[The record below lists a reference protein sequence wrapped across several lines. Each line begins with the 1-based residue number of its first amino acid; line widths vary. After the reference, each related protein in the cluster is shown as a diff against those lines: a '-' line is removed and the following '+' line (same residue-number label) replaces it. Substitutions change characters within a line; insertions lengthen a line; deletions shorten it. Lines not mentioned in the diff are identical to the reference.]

1 MTVNDKQVDAFLG
14 IPFAEPISGERRFS
28 RPVAKAPWGDSEV
41 FDATEYGDGCWQ
53 VPDTAFPGFE
63 GSEIWNPTVPLSDD
77 CLNLNVWVPYP
88 RPQNSAVLLWIF
100 GGSYWYGV
108 GSLSLYNGKY
118 LAAEEG
124 IIVVTINYR
133 VGAFGFLATGDP
145 SAPGNQGLYDQAM
158 AMQWVKD
165 NIGAFGGDP
174 NKVTLFGESA
184 GGASVSL
191 HQLSPVSQALFQ
203 RAVVQSAGPTAP
215 WAYTDRETALSRAKD
230 LAKALGCLQDSNG
243 EEHDIPNMVKCLQD
257 VDPNEL
263 LPVSWV
269 TGRFLEFPWVPVY
282 DGIFLPEDPKSAMEN
297 GNFKDCE
304 MIIGSNTNEANFFLV
319 YEVPGFDKDTESLLD
334 YDGYMKAF
342 EYTFPKVSSI
352 QLEAIARKY
361 KPKPSTDQ
369 ALLRD
374 AIDLAVGDYSFT
386 CPSTDFAMAYAK
398 AGNQVYYYRFE
409 ERASNNPFPDWM
421 GVLHGDEIAYIFG
434 IPLDPS
440 FGYSSREAAM
450 SKRVME
456 FWANFAR
463 TG

>member
-1 MTVNDKQVDAFLG
+1 MIRLLCCALLVAAATAQLTMNPIETTKLGQVMGKRMTVMNKQVDAFLG

-63 GSEIWNPTVPLSDD
+63 GSEIWNPNVPLSDD

-108 GSLSLYNGKY
+108 GSLSLYDGKF
-118 LAAEEG
+118 LAAEEN

-145 SAPGNQGLYDQAM
+145 GAPGNQGLYDQAM

-191 HQLSPVSQALFQ
+191 HQLSPVSQSLFQ
-203 RAVVQSAGPTAP
+203 RAGIQSAGPTAP
-215 WAYTDRETALSRAKD
+215 WAFTDRETALNRAKD
-230 LAKALGCLQDSNG
+230 LAKALGCLQGSNG
-243 EEHDIPNMVKCLQD
+243 EERDIPDMVKCLQD

-282 DGIFLPEDPKSAMEN
+282 DGVFLPEDPKFSCR
-297 GNFKDCE
+297 KR
-304 MIIGSNTNEANFFLV
+304 
-319 YEVPGFDKDTESLLD
+319 
-334 YDGYMKAF
+334 
-342 EYTFPKVSSI
+342 
-352 QLEAIARKY
+352 QLQR
-361 KPKPSTDQ
+361 
-369 ALLRD
+369 L
-374 AIDLAVGDYSFT
+374 
-386 CPSTDFAMAYAK
+386 
-398 AGNQVYYYRFE
+398 
-409 ERASNNPFPDWM
+409 
-421 GVLHGDEIAYIFG
+421 
-434 IPLDPS
+434 
-440 FGYSSREAAM
+440 
-450 SKRVME
+450 
-456 FWANFAR
+456 
-463 TG
+463 